1 MAQVRNLGS
10 FLAGL
15 LVLVLLG
22 AIGVGIYDAGLQQ
35 GILQSAD
42 LPANAVP
49 YYAYGYHGFGFGGG
63 LLGLI
68 FPILFLFL
76 IFGLVRA
83 AFRGG
88 RGWGHHGYGY
98 GPGRWGQGPATGD
111 RNQWVADWHRRLH
124 ETDAD
129 ASSGSGTSTA
139 SGPSGPSAP
148 GQTSTDRPS

>member
-1 MAQVRNLGS
+1 MADVRNLGS
-10 FLAGL
+10 LLAGL

-35 GILQSAD
+35 GIAQSAN
-42 LPANAVP
+42 LPAGAVP
-49 YYAYGYHGFGFGGG
+49 YYGYGYHGFGWGGG

-98 GPGRWGQGPATGD
+98 GPGRWGQGPAAGD

-124 ETDAD
+124 ENEGDAPS
-129 ASSGSGTSTA
+129 SSGTQPG
-139 SGPSGPSAP
+139 SGPAGRNA
-148 GQTSTDRPS
+148 GQSSTDRPS

>member
-1 MAQVRNLGS
+1 MRSLGS

-35 GILQSAD
+35 GIAQSAN
-42 LPANAVP
+42 LPAGAVP
-49 YYAYGYHGFGFGGG
+49 YYGYGYHGFGFGGG

-98 GPGRWGQGPATGD
+98 GPDGWGGPGPGD

-124 ETDAD
+124 ESEGDAP
-129 ASSGSGTSTA
+129 SGSATGAGPAGPGSGQGST
-139 SGPSGPSAP
+139 G
-148 GQTSTDRPS
+148 RPS

>member
-1 MAQVRNLGS
+1 MRSLGS

-35 GILQSAD
+35 GILQSSD

-49 YYAYGYHGFGFGGG
+49 YYGYGYHGFGFGGG

-68 FPILFLFL
+68 YPILFLFL

-83 AFRGG
+83 VFRGG

-98 GPGRWGQGPATGD
+98 GPGFGPGRWGQCPGSGPTGPA
-111 RNQWVADWHRRLH
+111 
-124 ETDAD
+124 
-129 ASSGSGTSTA
+129 SGQS
-139 SGPSGPSAP
+139 
-148 GQTSTDRPS
+148 STDRPS